1 MSKNIK
7 SKIISIALISLISLN
22 AIYNGIMNYE
32 IPVNA
37 QSISDLEEVK
47 RENSKKISQLQ
58 EAVQAANAKLNKSE
72 KDENAKLEYKFAL
85 DEKMKLQNQ
94 NIDLVMQQMN
104 SLEES
109 IHLSEE
115 EIAKIENDIILKKE
129 DISEGMQVFKKRLK
143 ASYMSGNDGF
153 ASIIVGTSDFAEILS
168 KMELVGRVAKHDKE
182 LIEKLNTQLNELDV
196 LNEELNSKLAT
207 LNQQLIDTK
216 EKKDEFR
223 TLLDEL
229 SSDYQRTQQEIN
241 VIKQE
246 QNNIEIAIKD
256 NVSQIAG
263 TQEEQELIDSKIS
276 AIQEEMRKEAERKAA
291 EEAARIAAEEATRK
305 AAAEE
310 AARKAQEEAAR
321 IAAEEASKKAQQE
334 AANNTQ
340 NSSQGNVV
348 GEASNSASLSQ
359 PNTQTPPVAVTPVV
373 PPAPSKPVVAPTPIV
388 KESTATFLWPVPGYY
403 TVSSGYG
410 YRSFDRSFHAAIDI
424 SGGGISGAPIV
435 AVADGV
441 VILGCNTCTHDYSK
455 GYSCGCGGGYG
466 NYLSIVH
473 DSTYAT
479 LYGHCQSIIVS
490 DGEKVKKGQTIGY
503 VGSTGFS
510 TGSHLHF
517 EFKKNGVKVNP
528 MDFVS

>member
-7 SKIISIALISLISLN
+7 SKIMAIALISLISLN
-22 AIYNGIMNYE
+22 AIYNGMMNYE

-47 RENSKKISQLQ
+47 RENSKKISELQ
-58 EAVQAANAKLNKSE
+58 EAVQAANAKLSKSE
-72 KDENAKLEYKFAL
+72 KDENAKLEYKVAL

-109 IHLSEE
+109 IRLSEE

-182 LIEKLNTQLNELDV
+182 LIEKLNTQLNELDD
-196 LNEELNSKLAT
+196 LKEELNSKFAT
-207 LNQQLIDTK
+207 LNQQLIETK

-229 SSDYQRTQQEIN
+229 SSDYQRTQQEITA
-241 VIKQE
+241 IEQE

-256 NVSQIAG
+256 NVAQLEG
-263 TQEEQELIDSKIS
+263 TQEEQEIIDEKIN

-291 EEAARIAAEEATRK
+291 EEAARIAAEEAARK
-305 AAAEE
+305 AAEEE
-310 AARKAQEEAAR
+310 AARKAAEEEKAR
-321 IAAEEASKKAQQE
+321 IAAEEASKKTQEE
-334 AANNTQ
+334 AANNIQ
-340 NSSQGNVV
+340 NSNQGHVV
-348 GEASNSASLSQ
+348 GEANNSANLSQ
-359 PNTQTPPVAVTPVV
+359 PTPPVAVTPVV
-373 PPAPSKPVVAPTPIV
+373 PPAPAKPVVAPTPIV
-388 KESTATFLWPVPGYY
+388 KKSTSTFLWPVPGYY

-410 YRSFDRSFHAAIDI
+410 YRNFDRSFHAAIDI
-424 SGGGISGAPIV
+424 AGGGISGAPIV

-510 TGSHLHF
+510 TGAHLHF